1 MSQDKLE
8 STRPFLILGNVALAL
23 WTILATVA
31 VWFYNQTFSY
41 MFLIFAAAS
50 IYLILRRLG
59 CNSCAYCTS
68 CTMGFGRL
76 AGAFFGT
83 GHTKTLGVGTRMGII
98 GFIYFFMAPL
108 PAALLAVSMAQEFTI
123 LKVAVLAGLLAITAY
138 SLFTWRKTK
147 N

>member
-1 MSQDKLE
+1 MSQDKLDF
-8 STRPFLILGNVALAL
+8 TRPFLILGNLSLVL
-23 WTILATVA
+23 WTLLATVA

-41 MFLIFAAAS
+41 LFLIFAAAS
-50 IYLILRRLG
+50 IFLILRRFG
-59 CNSCAYCTS
+59 CNSCAYCKS

-83 GHTKTLGVGTRMGII
+83 GQTKTLSVGSRMGII

-108 PAALLAVSMAQEFTI
+108 PAALLSVSIAQEFTF
-123 LKVAVLAGLLAITAY
+123 LKVAVLACLLAITAY

-147 N
+147 K